1 MMKIMINA
9 LRRHIVHPVHKVN
22 SKMLVFFLGGGGFV
36 FKFLFHFV
44 SSIDHTHNGQK
55 KKDKKTNNDPQN
67 ITQKTK
73 D

>member
-1 MMKIMINA
+1 MGP
-9 LRRHIVHPVHKVN
+9 LTHITR
-22 SKMLVFFLGGGGFV
+22 
-36 FKFLFHFV
+36 FV
-44 SSIDHTHNGQK
+44 SYLLEERFEDTEGAIRNRKSKKDKQHHGQK